1 MNDDDR
7 NAVIYFMDGT
17 HIVINFPKQVEGA
30 ANVAANVRKAIDA
43 DKLVIEA
50 DGSLIM
56 IPTRNIK
63 YIQVTPLPEA
73 LPKDVIRHAHIV
85 G

>member
-1 MNDDDR
+1 MINDR

-17 HIVINFPKQVEGA
+17 HIVISYPSQAGEDQATIA
-30 ANVAANVRKAIDA
+30 ANVKKAIDA

-50 DGSLIM
+50 DGSLLM
-56 IPTRNIK
+56 IPVRNIK
-63 YIQVTPLPEA
+63 YVQVTPLPDA
-73 LPKDVIRHAHIV
+73 LPSGVIRNAHIV